1 MSRKKKRKGVYG
13 MSKFAWTLLI
23 LVLVIGLSIC
33 YGVDLATKGMRNAG
47 VQTVYATANPYD
59 PYATGTRQSIPPA
72 AAASPWFARTQRE
85 PGKPVP
91 PPLPYVD
98 EDSAINHFANKT
110 GELLQIFAY
119 YGVRGLTSL
128 FDTLMK

>member
-1 MSRKKKRKGVYG
+1 MP
-13 MSKFAWTLLI
+13 KFAWTLLI

-47 VQTVYATANPYD
+47 VQAVPATAYPYD
-59 PYATGTRQSIPPA
+59 PYATGSRQSQSVPPS
-72 AAASPWFARTQRE
+72 AAASPWFSRTHRE
-85 PGKPVP
+85 PSQPVP

-110 GELLQIFAY
+110 GDLLQIFAY